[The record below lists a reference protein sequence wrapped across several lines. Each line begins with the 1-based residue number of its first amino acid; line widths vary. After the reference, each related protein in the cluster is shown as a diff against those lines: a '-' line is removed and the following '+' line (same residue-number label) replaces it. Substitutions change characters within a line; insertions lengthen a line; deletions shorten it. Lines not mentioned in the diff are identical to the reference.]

1 MQQLR
6 KEIDDEENPKDDT
19 AGHALS
25 HDDKIGND
33 DNSSDDDSD
42 GDLLVPT
49 GKTTLTIDEKDL
61 PTLPK
66 REKRR
71 LRLSVWR
78 SFILVE

>member
-6 KEIDDEENPKDDT
+6 KEIDNEENSKDDIANHALSKDEENGSDGDD
-19 AGHALS
+19 
-25 HDDKIGND
+25 
-33 DNSSDDDSD
+33 DDDSD

-49 GKTTLTIDEKDL
+49 GKTTLTIDEKNL

-71 LRLSVWR
+71 LRLSVGQ
-78 SFILVE
+78 SFILVV